1 MAIYNATTR
10 EPIESPD
17 MSAGYLIDGTIITG
31 YTTEVM
37 PGTVTHSRPGGIKH
51 RVPVTEPCQWYY
63 PNEAEQE
70 TGTSEKN
77 VDQKITDAVTA
88 AVALA
93 QGGM

>member
-1 MAIYNATTR
+1 MKIYNAVTR

-17 MSAGYLIDGTIITG
+17 LSAGYLVDGTIITG

-37 PGTVTHSRPGGIKH
+37 PRTITNSRPGGIKH

-63 PNEAEQE
+63 PNPPEMG
-70 TGTSEKN
+70 TGQPEKT
-77 VDQKITDAVTA
+77 VDQKISDAVTA

-93 QGGM
+93 QGGL

>member
-1 MAIYNATTR
+1 MAIYDANTGQL
-10 EPIESPD
+10 IESPD
-17 MSAGYLIDGTIITG
+17 LSAGYLVDGTIATG

-37 PGTVTHSRPGGIKH
+37 GGTVTDDRPNGIRR

-63 PNEAEQE
+63 LNGKEQE
-70 TGTSEKN
+70 TGTGEKT

-93 QGGM
+93 KGGI